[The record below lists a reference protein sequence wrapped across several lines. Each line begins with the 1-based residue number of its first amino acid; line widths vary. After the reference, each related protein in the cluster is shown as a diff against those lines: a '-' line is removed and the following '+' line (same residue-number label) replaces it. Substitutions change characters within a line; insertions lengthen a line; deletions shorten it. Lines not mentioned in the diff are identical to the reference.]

1 MSKNNYDEETV
12 ALEALFLEKHELAL
26 ERKRLIETRTKLE
39 KLRSEIETKAIDEMK
54 IKEAKEIVELKK
66 RKNNIDDID
75 DKNVNVRVLCQGT
88 KSICSNRWIGYKLS
102 FNILLP
108 EITLYQEEMDI
119 EILDEQN
126 GNITIVDR
134 YAYPKFET
142 TKNFTGF
149 SSSTTISD
157 TSLQG
162 KMYGR
167 VSNCYIENSDKY
179 PSYNHPY
186 RNIWIQFVEKTDI
199 GMLLLKQKNDGPKWE
214 KLIKIIAQKISDEMD
229 ISRLPVSFRY
239 MKKIDV

>member
-12 ALEALFLEKHELAL
+12 SLEALFLEKQELAL
-26 ERKRLIETRTKLE
+26 ERKRLIETRTNLE
-39 KLRSEIETKAIDEMK
+39 KIRSDIETKAIDEMK
-54 IKEAKEIVELKK
+54 IKEAKEIELKK
-66 RKNNIDDID
+66 QKNNIDDIT
-75 DKNVNVRVLCQGT
+75 DKNVNVRVLYQGT
-88 KSICSNRWIGYKLS
+88 QSICSNYWIGYKLS
-102 FNILLP
+102 FDILLP

-119 EILDEQN
+119 EIWDVPN
-126 GNITIVDR
+126 GHITIVDR

-162 KMYGR
+162 KIYGR

-199 GMLLLKQKNDGPKWE
+199 GILLLHLWRFKTPIFITN
-214 KLIKIIAQKISDEMD
+214 L
-229 ISRLPVSFRY
+229 
-239 MKKIDV
+239 